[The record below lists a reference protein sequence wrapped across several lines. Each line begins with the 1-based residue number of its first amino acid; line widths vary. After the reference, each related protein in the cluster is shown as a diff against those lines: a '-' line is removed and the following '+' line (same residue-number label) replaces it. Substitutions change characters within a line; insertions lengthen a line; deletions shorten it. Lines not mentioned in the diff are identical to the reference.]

1 MRVSR
6 VNRSLLCSN
15 SVLHSSLMI
24 RRDVMMGVG
33 AYDERRMAQ
42 FDYDLLLRT
51 RAAGH
56 LIGHCNLPLVLH
68 RRHAAQYFEGLQ
80 PLKRAWSSCRLQL
93 DNIARERSPER
104 FVYYGVAMVRLAY
117 QVTRSVA
124 WHRVIRPVSPERSRV
139 SAHHGVWARLA
150 FPRLLSL
157 NWGSIRPARVGLRCP
172 QQREQRWLAGLSRY
186 HHLPGTG
193 MSHPGSKGRIFH
205 LDPPEPDGEPASPG
219 CQVAVATPQYPQF
232 DARVVGRTIWRW
244 GWLIAGMVAVAFAVV
259 YGLSKVKPEVYSA
272 NADVSV
278 NTASTAIGGGKGS
291 TDGGV
296 LANEEYY
303 AASGPVRAAGNAQ
316 LGAQSSQVLAERVT
330 GVANTDVM
338 RINVTSHSPV
348 VAQKA
353 ANAYAAAYV
362 TTRTSQLQSGL
373 IDKVNQLISQAN
385 AYNTQAAA
393 LLTQV
398 ANDPQSPNVTSW
410 RAQAASLSNLADQAE
425 VSATEAKVASTG
437 ESNTVTVTKLAST
450 PRYPISP
457 TPLRDA
463 GIAAVVALA
472 LGIGLAFLL
481 EQLDNKVKTPE
492 QVLQVTG
499 GVPVLG
505 SVPAY
510 NDGHRHL
517 SHRFH
522 RAERALVAPTS
533 VAAESYHALAT
544 SLRFSSLGKE
554 KRTILVTSSVGEE
567 GKTTVTANLA
577 AVLAESGF
585 RVVVVSADL
594 RRPMLGELL
603 HSVETEKGLTSA
615 MLGDRE
621 LASCFASVP
630 LPSGKNI
637 FVLPA
642 GPLPHEPAVLLGSD
656 AFGHVLDQIKRSQ
669 ADFILVDCAPVL
681 PVSDPVAAS
690 RHVDGVIVLALAGET
705 RQSDLA
711 ETVNRL
717 RQVDADI
724 IGVVLNGMPVRRG
737 HFSYSGYYGY
747 RAYQADT
754 PVTPGANGSG
764 PPSTDSTITANGSA
778 GANGPGEVR
787 PMTVKRSETEPG
799 AASA

>member
-1 MRVSR
+1 M
-6 VNRSLLCSN
+6 
-15 SVLHSSLMI
+15 
-24 RRDVMMGVG
+24 
-33 AYDERRMAQ
+33 
-42 FDYDLLLRT
+42 
-51 RAAGH
+51 
-56 LIGHCNLPLVLH
+56 
-68 RRHAAQYFEGLQ
+68 
-80 PLKRAWSSCRLQL
+80 
-93 DNIARERSPER
+93 
-104 FVYYGVAMVRLAY
+104 
-117 QVTRSVA
+117 
-124 WHRVIRPVSPERSRV
+124 
-139 SAHHGVWARLA
+139 
-150 FPRLLSL
+150 
-157 NWGSIRPARVGLRCP
+157 
-172 QQREQRWLAGLSRY
+172 
-186 HHLPGTG
+186 
-193 MSHPGSKGRIFH
+193 
-205 LDPPEPDGEPASPG
+205 
-219 CQVAVATPQYPQF
+219 ATPQYPQF
-232 DARVVGRTIWRW
+232 DARVVGRTLWRW
-244 GWLIAGMVAVAFAVV
+244 AWLIAAMVAVAFVVV
-259 YGLSKVKPEVYSA
+259 YGLSTLQPKVYSA
-272 NADVSV
+272 SAEVSV
-278 NTASTAIGGGKGS
+278 NTADPALGGGKS
-291 TDGGV
+291 ANDASV
-296 LANEEYY
+296 LANEEYH
-303 AASGPVRAAGNAQ
+303 AASSAV
-316 LGAQSSQVLAERVT
+316 RVT
-330 GVANTDVM
+330 GNIQLGPQARQVLGERVFSVANTDVM
-338 RINVTSHSPV
+338 VITVTSHSPL

-353 ANAYAAAYV
+353 ANAYATAYV
-362 TTRTSQLQSGL
+362 QTRTSQLQAQYN
-373 IDKVNQLISQAN
+373 DRANQLISQAN
-385 AYNTQAAA
+385 EYNTQAAA
-393 LLTQV
+393 LEAQI
-398 ANDPQSPNVTSW
+398 ANDPQSPNVSSW
-410 RAQAASLSNLADQAE
+410 RAQASALNNLANQAE
-425 VSATEAKVASTG
+425 VSATTEKISATG
-437 ESNTVTVTKLAST
+437 EGGTVTVTKLASL

-481 EQLDNKVKTPE
+481 EQLDNKVKSPE
-492 QVLQVTG
+492 QVLRITG

-510 NDGHRHL
+510 SDGHRHL

-554 KRTILVTSSVGEE
+554 KRTILITSSVGEE

-615 MLGDRE
+615 ILGDRE

-690 RHVDGVIVLALAGET
+690 RHVDGVIVLALHGET
-705 RQSDLA
+705 RQNDLA

-724 IGVVLNGMPVRRG
+724 IGVVLNGVPVRRG
-737 HFSYSGYYGY
+737 RFDYYGYYGY
-747 RAYQADT
+747 RAYQPDT
-754 PVTPGANGSG
+754 PVASGTNGSG
-764 PPSTDSTITANGSA
+764 PPSTEGAPATNGSA
-778 GANGPGEVR
+778 GTNGAGEVR